1 MTVRVSRS
9 DSTVRSREPVRMADS
24 KITVRTLEVRR
35 DDLRSTRT
43 VEAPLPELTEGQ
55 ALLAVDRFA
64 LTANNITYGVAG
76 DMIGYWDFFPAD
88 DGWGRIPVWG
98 FADVVQGTADL
109 PEGTRVFGYLPMSTH
124 LVVEPRRRPDQAT
137 FVDGSAHRGHLPPTY
152 NQYRLVEHDPLH
164 TPDGEGLQAVFFPLF
179 MTSFVL
185 EDWLADNGDFGAARV
200 VLSSAS
206 SKTAAGTALCLSK
219 RAGARPHVVGLTSTA
234 HTAFVE
240 GLGFYDEVVAYDDVT
255 ALDASVSSVF
265 VDIAGNS
272 AVREAVHRHLGDS
285 LVASSVVGITH
296 WEQQTPAQNLPG
308 PTPEMFFAPSQIEKR
323 SADWGPAGLQERFAT
338 AWAGLLDVAG
348 DWVRLVDVVGFPAL
362 DGTYGALVDGTTPP
376 VEAYVVRV
384 S

>member
-1 MTVRVSRS
+1 
-9 DSTVRSREPVRMADS
+9 MADS
-24 KITVRTLEVRR
+24 MIAVRSLEVRR
-35 DDLRSTRT
+35 DDLRTTRT
-43 VEAPLPELTEGQ
+43 TDTPLPELTENQ
-55 ALLAVDRFA
+55 ALLAVDCFA

-98 FADVVQGTADL
+98 FAEVIQGTADL

-124 LVVEPRRRPDQAT
+124 LVVEPRRRADQPT
-137 FVDGSAHRGHLPPTY
+137 FIDGSAHRSHLPPTY
-152 NQYRLVEHDPLH
+152 NQYRLVEHDPLY

-185 EDWLADNGDFGAARV
+185 DDWLADNGDFGASRV

-219 RAGARPHVVGLTSTA
+219 RSGPRPHVVGLTSA
-234 HTAFVE
+234 PHAAFVE
-240 GLGFYDEVVAYDDVT
+240 GLGFYDEVVTYGDV
-255 ALDASVSSVF
+255 AELDASVPTVF

-272 AVREAVHRHLGDS
+272 TVREAVHRHLGGA
-285 LVASSVVGITH
+285 LVASTVVGITH
-296 WEQQTPAQNLPG
+296 WEQQSPTLDLPG

-323 SADWGPAGLQERFAT
+323 TAEWGPGGLQERFAT
-338 AWAGLLDVAG
+338 AWAGLLDEAG

-362 DGTYGALVDGTTPP
+362 DDTYGALVEGTTPP
-376 VEAYVVRV
+376 VEAYVVRLT
-384 S
+384 

>member
-1 MTVRVSRS
+1 MS
-9 DSTVRSREPVRMADS
+9 DS
-24 KITVRTLEVRR
+24 KISVRSLEVRR
-35 DDLRSTRT
+35 DDLRTTRT

-76 DMIGYWDFFPAD
+76 DMIGYWDFFPAAE
-88 DGWGRIPVWG
+88 GWGRIPVWG

-152 NQYRLVEHDPLH
+152 NQYRLVDHDPLH
-164 TPDGEGLQAVFFPLF
+164 TTDGEGLQAVFFPLF

-185 EDWLADNGDFGAARV
+185 DDWLADNGDFGASRV

-219 RAGARPHVVGLTSTA
+219 RTGARPHVVGLTSTP
-234 HTAFVE
+234 HMAFVE

-255 ALDASVSSVF
+255 ALDASVPTVF

-272 AVREAVHRHLGDS
+272 AVREAVHRHLGDA

-296 WEQQTPAQNLPG
+296 WEQQTPTQDLPG

-323 SADWGPAGLQERFAT
+323 TADWGPGGLQERFST
-338 AWAGLLDVAG
+338 AWAGLLDEAG

-362 DGTYGALVDGTTPP
+362 ADTYGALVDGAAPP
-376 VEAYVVRV
+376 EDAFVVAV
-384 S
+384 N